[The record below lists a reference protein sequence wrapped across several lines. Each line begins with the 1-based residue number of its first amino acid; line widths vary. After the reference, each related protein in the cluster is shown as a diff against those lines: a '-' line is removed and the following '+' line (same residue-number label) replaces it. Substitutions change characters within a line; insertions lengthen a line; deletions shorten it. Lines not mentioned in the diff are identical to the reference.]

1 MNNQALRDKLFAAL
15 RGDALPHLRELD
27 DIVLADID
35 RIMPIVE
42 AHLEAEKKV
51 LAEVFGFYPTADAL
65 YVRSDRVD
73 ILDMSDWA
81 KLRLRD
87 AC

>member
-42 AHLEAEKKV
+42 EHYGEPLGV
-51 LAEVFGFYPTADAL
+51 CDFYSTPHPNAGQAGCFNWHPISTKPLINPD
-65 YVRSDRVD
+65 
-73 ILDMSDWA
+73 
-81 KLRLRD
+81 
-87 AC
+87 